1 MRQMAEISDDDSRGF
16 AAVERA
22 HVRARYLPAFEW
34 TQYDS
39 PSPLHPPL
47 LPLAAARV
55 GLVDTC
61 GAHAVDE
68 PPVGASGRA
77 ALVRLDATVSFSH
90 PGYDVARAER
100 DNDVVHPAHTLL
112 RLAEQGVVGSVAPV
126 AVSVMGGVLIAQRL
140 LDRGVPAAV
149 ESMLQQQVDLA
160 LLVPA

>member
-1 MRQMAEISDDDSRGF
+1 MTDIAGDDSRGF

-22 HVRARYLPAFEW
+22 HIREKYLPDWDWMFYHAP
-34 TQYDS
+34 T
-39 PSPLHPPL
+39 PHHPPPV
-47 LPLAAARV
+47 PLEQARI

-61 GAHAVDE
+61 GAQVDGR

-77 ALVRLDATVSFSH
+77 AMVPVDAAVAFNHS
-90 PGYDVARAER
+90 GYDVTRAER

-112 RLAEQGVVGSVAPV
+112 RLAQDGVIGSVAPV
-126 AVSVMGGVLIAQRL
+126 TVSVMGGVLLGERL
-140 LDRGVPAAV
+140 LQRGVPATV